1 MKSYIG
7 EGHDF
12 IPLMSRSFNDF
23 LVVEILYFSYL
34 LLNNFILFSFWQH
47 SCVTF
52 KIRKSSV
59 VVDLT
64 WRQNFL
70 KRCIPF

>member
-12 IPLMSRSFNDF
+12 MPLMSRSFNDY
-23 LVVEILYFSYL
+23 LVVKILYFSYL

-52 KIRKSSV
+52 K
-59 VVDLT
+59 LMENPL
-64 WRQNFL
+64 WL
-70 KRCIPF
+70 